1 MLCLNEIVL
10 RSIASVKIIFRSRVS
25 CGDKALTAFCEHS
38 GLKRDS
44 GRYVSR
50 RRLALVTGGASGI
63 GEATCLALAG
73 EGATLVVADKQ
84 LEAAQKVTE
93 TLSGDAKHHAMYVD
107 VADSASVDQLFS
119 NVERTLS
126 QPLSIVVNC
135 AGVFRAAPFVEC
147 SDELFDEVIRVNLRG
162 TFLVTRAAARHM
174 VKAGKALPDGG
185 AAIVN
190 VASIL
195 AKCGWPDGAAYCASK
210 AAVVALTKSA
220 AQELAAHGVRCNVGA
235 PRHDGNAYDHCRTR
249 RNQGPGSRGDAAEEV
264 CPAGRDRRGHQVP
277 VPTGC

>member
-1 MLCLNEIVL
+1 MSLV
-10 RSIASVKIIFRSRVS
+10 
-25 CGDKALTAFCEHS
+25 G
-38 GLKRDS
+38 
-44 GRYVSR
+44 
-50 RRLALVTGGASGI
+50 RLALVTGGASGI

-93 TLSGDAKHHAMYVD
+93 TFSGDAKHHAMYVD

-119 NVERTLS
+119 NVERTFS

-210 AAVVALTKSA
+210 AAVVAITKSA
-220 AQELAAHGVRCNVGA
+220 AQELATHGVRCNVVLPGMTETPMIAVVPEEIKVLAREATPLKRSAQPGEIAEAIKYLCLPAASSFVTGA
-235 PRHDGNAYDHCRTR
+235 TL
-249 RNQGPGSRGDAAEEV
+249 EV
-264 CPAGRDRRGHQVP
+264 AGGYYM
-277 VPTGC
+277 